1 MVEGGLTD
9 EGEDDEEDVEAE
21 PGVGGGEEVRDGAD
35 LDDDGGDDGGEEQLE
50 GEDDVDLADE
60 RPAQLR
66 ALLHPRVEL
75 PRAPRAGGG
84 AARGPRLDVDALL
97 VPEHPGA
104 SSSADDD
111 GGGEELL
118 LSLSPGGWACGASL
132 ASRVGAEA
140 WRGKWTAKTRSGG
153 ASFW

>member
-1 MVEGGLTD
+1 MVEVGLTD
-9 EGEDDEEDVEAE
+9 EGEDDEEDVESE

-60 RPAQLR
+60 RPAQLG

-75 PRAPRAGGG
+75 ARAAARGGG
-84 AARGPRLDVDALL
+84 GPRLDVDALL

-104 SSSADDD
+104 CSSADDH
-111 GGGEELL
+111 GEGLLLL
-118 LSLSPGGWACGASL
+118 LSPGESA
-132 ASRVGAEA
+132 
-140 WRGKWTAKTRSGG
+140 GG
-153 ASFW
+153 ARAS